1 MDDNIA
7 KFADQVIVDPILLD
21 THHVFLGLPK
31 TDLDDSVRMATY
43 EQRRLD
49 KSLSARNLV
58 CNLQRPTS

>member
-7 KFADQVIVDPILLD
+7 DFADQIIVDPILLD

-31 TDLDDSVRMATY
+31 TDLDNSVRMATY

-49 KSLSARNLV
+49 KSFSARNLV
-58 CNLQRPTS
+58 CNLQHPAT